1 MHGRGFASGIHKM
14 KQTALFARLNKLQAC
29 RSSRMNF
36 GEDNTMNGSLRHVAV
51 ALLTAASLIVSPAF
65 AQALQGQDPSPAQ
78 QQQGQTAPNAQP
90 ASQPGAQTGSA
101 ASEPAR
107 DLKATM
113 GPDYSYGRAASPN
126 IFAPY
131 APQNVPE
138 PMLTN
143 STRLDQLIQ
152 DGKLML
158 SLDDAIS
165 LALENNLNISV
176 ARFTPWIA
184 ETQLLKAEA
193 GGIPQSNS
201 TQQVVL
207 GTSPSVSFD
216 PIVSVG
222 YSWQHGNFPVNNPF
236 ISGTGTGTN
245 ILVVNQ
251 NTSAVNFGYTEG
263 FHTGTNLQITLNT
276 ARTATNEPDVF
287 FNPAFTPV
295 LSATLSQPLLN
306 GFGILPNTRYIIEQ
320 KNTIKAAN
328 SLFAQQVIAV
338 VTQTSNDYW
347 ELVYDRQ
354 NVKVEEAA
362 VGVSQKLW
370 EDNKKQLEIG
380 TMAPLDVLTAESQ
393 LATDQQNLIVAQTT
407 KLQQETVLLN
417 DIAKS
422 LLAKD
427 VAGIEIVPTTPITIP
442 DIVENIPLQDA
453 VQEAWRKRPELYQTD
468 LSRKNAE
475 IEVKVLRNALL
486 PSLNAYIQYTS
497 QGLYG
502 TGINTNTVAGQFIA
516 DPAAPLVGADGI
528 PILINGNP
536 VFAGVPATT
545 TSLSHGGVS
554 QALTNVFENQY
565 PTYAAGLTLTM
576 PLRNRSAQAD
586 SARAQFDERQLQVQY
601 RQTENTIVINVRN
614 AIIALAQDRSQVAA
628 AEKARNL
635 AQQTLDAEQKKYQL
649 GSSTSYQ
656 VVLRSRDLTA
666 AQGTALR
673 AQANLAEAL
682 VNFNQAMGRTLEVQH
697 ITVADAMRGATGR
710 DPLIPGTPEPGSM
723 VGAK

>member
-1 MHGRGFASGIHKM
+1 
-14 KQTALFARLNKLQAC
+14 
-29 RSSRMNF
+29 
-36 GEDNTMNGSLRHVAV
+36 MNGSLRHVAV
-51 ALLTAASLIVSPAF
+51 ALLTAASLVVTPAY
-65 AQALQGQDPSPAQ
+65 AQARVGQYQS
-78 QQQGQTAPNAQP
+78 QGQTQVQPGQTAQSNQGGTQP

-107 DLKATM
+107 DLKASV
-113 GPDYSYGRAASPN
+113 GPDYSYGRAAFPN

-131 APQNVPE
+131 APQNIPE

-407 KLQQETVLLN
+407 KLTQETVLLN

-442 DIVENIPLQDA
+442 DVVENIPLQDA
-453 VQEAWRKRPELYQTD
+453 VQEAWRKRPELYQAD
-468 LSRKNAE
+468 MNLKNSR
-475 IEVKVLRNALL
+475 IEVKATRNALL
-486 PSLNAYIQYTS
+486 PSLNAFIQYQA
-497 QGLYG
+497 QGLNG
-502 TGINTNTVAGQFIA
+502 TGFNTTGTNGTFVA
-516 DPAAPLVGADGI
+516 DPQAPLVGADGL
-528 PILINGNP
+528 PILINGNEA
-536 VFAGVPATT
+536 FTGVPATT
-545 TSLSHGGVS
+545 TAVTHGGVS
-554 QALTNVFENQY
+554 DALDDIFKNQFPVY
-565 PTYAAGLTLTM
+565 SAGLTLTM
-576 PLRNRSAQAD
+576 ALRNRSAQAD
-586 SARAQFDERQLQVQY
+586 SARAQFDERQFQVQY
-601 RQTENTIVINVRN
+601 RQQENTIVINVRN
-614 AIIALAQDRSQVAA
+614 AIITLQQDRSQVAA

>member
-1 MHGRGFASGIHKM
+1 
-14 KQTALFARLNKLQAC
+14 
-29 RSSRMNF
+29 
-36 GEDNTMNGSLRHVAV
+36 MNGSLRHVAV
-51 ALLTAASLIVSPAF
+51 ALLTAASLVVTPAY
-65 AQALQGQDPSPAQ
+65 AQARVGQYQS
-78 QQQGQTAPNAQP
+78 QGQTQVQPGQTAQSNQGGTQP

-107 DLKATM
+107 DLKASV
-113 GPDYSYGRAASPN
+113 GPDYSYGRAAFPN

-131 APQNVPE
+131 APQNIPE

-407 KLQQETVLLN
+407 KLTQETVLLN

-442 DIVENIPLQDA
+442 DVVENIPLQDA
-453 VQEAWRKRPELYQTD
+453 VQEAWRKRPELYQAD
-468 LSRKNAE
+468 MNLKNSR
-475 IEVKVLRNALL
+475 IEVKATRNALL
-486 PSLNAYIQYTS
+486 PSLNAFIQYQA
-497 QGLYG
+497 QGLNG
-502 TGINTNTVAGQFIA
+502 TGFNTTGTNGTFVA
-516 DPAAPLVGADGI
+516 DPQAPLVGADGL
-528 PILINGNP
+528 PILINGNEA
-536 VFAGVPATT
+536 FTGVPATT
-545 TSLSHGGVS
+545 TAVTHGGVS
-554 QALTNVFENQY
+554 DALDDIFKNQFPVY
-565 PTYAAGLTLTM
+565 SAGLTLTM
-576 PLRNRSAQAD
+576 ALRNRSAQAD
-586 SARAQFDERQLQVQY
+586 SARAQFDERQFQVQY
-601 RQTENTIVINVRN
+601 RQQENTIVINVRN
-614 AIIALAQDRSQVAA
+614 AIITLQQDRSQVAA

-697 ITVADAMRGATGR
+697 ITVAEAMRGATGR

>member
-1 MHGRGFASGIHKM
+1 
-14 KQTALFARLNKLQAC
+14 
-29 RSSRMNF
+29 
-36 GEDNTMNGSLRHVAV
+36 MNGSLRHVAV
-51 ALLTAASLIVSPAF
+51 ALLTAASLIVSPAY
-65 AQALQGQDPSPAQ
+65 AQA
-78 QQQGQTAPNAQP
+78 QQGQKQTPAQGQQEQSAPGAQP
-90 ASQPGAQTGSA
+90 ASQPGAQTGSP

-107 DLKATM
+107 NLREGM
-113 GPDYSYGRAASPN
+113 GADYSTGKPMFPN

-131 APQNVPE
+131 APRSMPE

-143 STRLDQLIQ
+143 STRLDQLIH

-165 LALENNLNISV
+165 LALENNLNIFV
-176 ARFTPWIA
+176 ERFAPWIA
-184 ETQLLKAEA
+184 ETQLLKAQA
-193 GGIPQSNS
+193 GGVPQSLS

-216 PIVSVG
+216 PVFTAG
-222 YSWQHGNFPVNNPF
+222 YSWYHSNVPVNNPF

-251 NTSAVNFGYTEG
+251 NSSAVDFGYTQG
-263 FHTGTNLQITLNT
+263 FHTGTNFSVTLNT
-276 ARTATNEPDVF
+276 PRSATNEPDVF
-287 FNPAFTPV
+287 FNPAFSPV
-295 LSATLSQPLLN
+295 LTATLSQPLLN

-328 SLFAQQVIAV
+328 SQFAQQVIAV
-338 VTQTSNDYW
+338 VTQTSIDYW

-354 NVKVEEAA
+354 NVKVQEAA

-407 KLQQETVLLN
+407 KLTQETVLLN
-417 DIAKS
+417 DIAKN

-427 VAGIEIVPTTPITIP
+427 VAGIEIVPTTPISTP
-442 DIVENIPLQDA
+442 DIVENIPLQEA
-453 VQEAWRKRPELYQTD
+453 VQEAWKKRPELYQAD
-468 LSRKNAE
+468 LNLKNSE
-475 IEVKVLRNALL
+475 IEVKAIRNSLL
-486 PSLNAYIQYTS
+486 PSLNAYVQYVS
-497 QGLYG
+497 QGLNG
-502 TGINTNTVAGQFIA
+502 TGFNTTGVNGSFVA
-516 DPAAPLVGADGI
+516 DPQAPLVGADGV
-528 PILINGNP
+528 PILINGNEA
-536 VFAGVPATT
+536 FAGVPATT
-545 TSLSHGGVS
+545 TAVTHGGVS
-554 QALTNVFENQY
+554 DALAQVFKNQY
-565 PTYAAGLTLTM
+565 PTYAAGVTLTM

-586 SARAQFDERQLQVQY
+586 SARAQFDERQLRVQY
-601 RQTENTIVINVRN
+601 RQAENTIVINVRN
-614 AIIALAQDRSQVAA
+614 AIITLQQDRSQVAA

-697 ITVADAMRGATGR
+697 ITVADAMRGETTR
-710 DPLIPGTPEPGSM
+710 DPLIPGTPDPGT
-723 VGAK
+723 VLGAK

>member
-1 MHGRGFASGIHKM
+1 M
-14 KQTALFARLNKLQAC
+14 KQTPLFARLNKLQAC
-29 RSSRMNF
+29 ASSRKHL

-51 ALLTAASLIVSPAF
+51 ALLTAASLIVSPAYTQ
-65 AQALQGQDPSPAQ
+65 AQQGPAQNQDQSPAQ
-78 QQQGQTAPNAQP
+78 QQQGQTAPGAQP

-107 DLKATM
+107 DFKANV
-113 GPDYSYGRAASPN
+113 GPDYSNGRTWFPN

-131 APQNVPE
+131 APENIPE

-152 DGKLML
+152 NGKLML

-176 ARFTPWIA
+176 ERFVPWIS
-184 ETQLLKAEA
+184 ETQLLKAKS
-193 GGIPQSNS
+193 GGIPQSAS

-207 GTSPSVSFD
+207 GSSPSVSFD
-216 PIVSVG
+216 PVISVG
-222 YSWQHGNFPVNNPF
+222 YQWYHSNIPVNNPF
-236 ISGTGTGTN
+236 TSGVGTGSN

-251 NTSAVNFGYTEG
+251 NSSALNFGFTEG

-276 ARTATNEPDVF
+276 ARSATNEPDVF
-287 FNPAFTPV
+287 FNPAFNPV
-295 LSATLSQPLLN
+295 LTATLSQPLLN
-306 GFGILPNTRYIIEQ
+306 GFGILPNTRYIIEA
-320 KNTIKAAN
+320 KNQIKVAN

-354 NVKVEEAA
+354 NVKVQEAA

-417 DIAKS
+417 DIAKN

-427 VAGIEIVPTTPITIP
+427 VAGIEIVPTTAISSP
-442 DIVENIPLQDA
+442 DVVENIPLQDA
-453 VQEAWRKRPELYQTD
+453 VQEAWRKRPELYQAD
-468 LSRKNAE
+468 LNLKNSQ
-475 IEVKVLRNALL
+475 IEVKATRNALL
-486 PSLNAYIQYTS
+486 PSLNAYIQYQA
-497 QGLYG
+497 QGLNG
-502 TGINTNTVAGQFIA
+502 TGFNTSAVNGTFVA
-516 DPAAPLVGADGI
+516 DPEAPLVDVNGV
-528 PILINGNP
+528 PILINGNDA
-536 VFAGVPATT
+536 FIGSPASTT
-545 TSLSHGGVS
+545 VVSHGGVS
-554 QALTNVFENQY
+554 DALSQVFRNQY

-586 SARAQFDERQLQVQY
+586 SARAQFDERQQQVQL

-614 AIIALAQDRSQVAA
+614 AIIALQQDRSQVAA

-682 VNFNQAMGRTLEVQH
+682 VLFNQAMGRTLEVQH
-697 ITVADAMRGATGR
+697 ITVADAMRGTTTR
-710 DPLIPGTPEPGSM
+710 DPLIPGTPEPGSV

>member
-1 MHGRGFASGIHKM
+1 MHGRGVASGIQKM
-14 KQTALFARLNKLQAC
+14 KQIPWFARLNRLQAC
-29 RSSRMNF
+29 ASSRKFF

-51 ALLTAASLIVSPAF
+51 ALLMAASLIVAPAYGQ
-65 AQALQGQDPSPAQ
+65 AQQGHNQSPAQ
-78 QQQGQTAPNAQP
+78 AQQGQSAPGAQP
-90 ASQPGAQTGSA
+90 ASQPGAQTGSP
-101 ASEPAR
+101 ASQPAR
-107 DLKATM
+107 NLREGM
-113 GPDYSYGRAASPN
+113 GADYSTGKPMFPN

-131 APQNVPE
+131 APRSMPE

-165 LALENNLNISV
+165 LALENNLNIFV
-176 ARFTPWIA
+176 ERFAPWIA
-184 ETQLLKAEA
+184 ETQLLKAQA
-193 GGIPQSNS
+193 GGVPQSLS

-216 PIVSVG
+216 PVFTAG
-222 YSWQHGNFPVNNPF
+222 YSWYHSNVPVNNPF

-251 NTSAVNFGYTEG
+251 NSSAVDFGYTQG
-263 FHTGTNLQITLNT
+263 FHTGTNFSVTLNT
-276 ARTATNEPDVF
+276 PRSATNEPDVF
-287 FNPAFTPV
+287 FNPAFSPV
-295 LSATLSQPLLN
+295 LTATLSQPLLN

-328 SLFAQQVIAV
+328 SQFAQQVIAV
-338 VTQTSNDYW
+338 VTQTSIDYW

-354 NVKVEEAA
+354 NVKVQEAA

-407 KLQQETVLLN
+407 KLTQETVLLN
-417 DIAKS
+417 DIAKN

-427 VAGIEIVPTTPITIP
+427 VAGIEIVPTTPISTP
-442 DIVENIPLQDA
+442 DIVENIPLQEA
-453 VQEAWRKRPELYQTD
+453 VQEAWKKRPELYQAD
-468 LSRKNAE
+468 LNLKNSQ
-475 IEVKVLRNALL
+475 IEVKATRNALL
-486 PSLNAYIQYTS
+486 PSLNAYIQYQA
-497 QGLYG
+497 QGLNG
-502 TGINTNTVAGQFIA
+502 TGINTNEVPGSFIA
-516 DPAAPLVGADGI
+516 DTAAPLVDA
-528 PILINGNP
+528 NGNVIMIGGAP
-536 VFAGVPATT
+536 AFSGVPATT
-545 TSLSHGGVS
+545 TTLSHGGVS

-565 PTYAAGLTLTM
+565 PTYAAGITLTM
-576 PLRNRSAQAD
+576 RLRNRSAQAD
-586 SARAQFDERQLQVQY
+586 SARAQVDERQLQVQY

-614 AIIALAQDRSQVAA
+614 AIITLQQDRSQVTA

-682 VNFNQAMGRTLEVQH
+682 VLFNQAMGRTLEVQH
-697 ITVADAMRGATGR
+697 ITVADAMRGSMTR
-710 DPLIPGTPEPGSM
+710 DPLIPGTPEPGSV

>member
-1 MHGRGFASGIHKM
+1 
-14 KQTALFARLNKLQAC
+14 
-29 RSSRMNF
+29 
-36 GEDNTMNGSLRHVAV
+36 MNGSLRHVAV
-51 ALLTAASLIVSPAF
+51 ALLTAASLIVTPAF
-65 AQALQGQDPSPAQ
+65 AQAQEGQNQSQAQ
-78 QQQGQTAPNAQP
+78 QQQGQNAAGVQP

-107 DLKATM
+107 NMREGM
-113 GPDYSYGRAASPN
+113 GADYSTGKPMFPN
-126 IFAPY
+126 IFSPY
-131 APQNVPE
+131 APRSMPE

-152 DGKLML
+152 NGKLML

-165 LALENNLNISV
+165 LALENNLNIFV
-176 ARFTPWIA
+176 ERFVPWIA
-184 ETQLLKAEA
+184 ETQLLKAQA

-207 GTSPSVSFD
+207 GSSPSVSFD
-216 PIVSVG
+216 PVFTAG
-222 YSWQHGNFPVNNPF
+222 YQWYHANIPVNNPF
-236 ISGTGTGTN
+236 ISGTGSSN
-245 ILVVNQ
+245 ILVVSQNQ
-251 NTSAVNFGYTEG
+251 SAVNFGYTQG
-263 FHTGTNLQITLNT
+263 FHTGTNFSVTLDT
-276 ARTATNEPDVF
+276 PRAATNEPDVF
-287 FNPAFTPV
+287 FNPAFSPV
-295 LSATLSQPLLN
+295 LTATLSQPLLN

-320 KNTIKAAN
+320 KNTIRAAN

-338 VTQTSNDYW
+338 VTQVSNDYW

-354 NVKVEEAA
+354 NVKVQEAA

-417 DIAKS
+417 DIAKN

-442 DIVENIPLQDA
+442 EVVENMALQDA
-453 VQEAWRKRPELYQTD
+453 VQEAWRKRPELYQAD
-468 LSRKNAE
+468 LNLKNSK
-475 IEVKVLRNALL
+475 IEVKATRNALL

-497 QGLYG
+497 QGLNG
-502 TGINTNTVAGQFIA
+502 TGFNTTSTGAFVA
-516 DPAAPLVGADGI
+516 DPASPLVDANGV
-528 PILINGNP
+528 PILIGGNE
-536 VFAGVPATT
+536 VFAGVPASTT
-545 TSLSHGGVS
+545 AVTHGGVS
-554 QALTNVFENQY
+554 DALAQVFKNQY
-565 PTYAAGLTLTM
+565 PTYAAGVTLTM

-614 AIIALAQDRSQVAA
+614 AIIALQQDRSQVAA

-697 ITVADAMRGATGR
+697 ITVAEAMRGTPLV
-710 DPLIPGTPEPGSM
+710 DPLIPGTPEPGSV

>member
-1 MHGRGFASGIHKM
+1 
-14 KQTALFARLNKLQAC
+14 
-29 RSSRMNF
+29 
-36 GEDNTMNGSLRHVAV
+36 MNGSLRHVAV
-51 ALLTAASLIVSPAF
+51 ALLTAASLVVTPAY
-65 AQALQGQDPSPAQ
+65 AQAQVGQYQS
-78 QQQGQTAPNAQP
+78 QGQTQVQPGQTAQSNQGGTQP

-107 DLKATM
+107 DLKASV
-113 GPDYSYGRAASPN
+113 GPDYSYGRAAFPN

-131 APQNVPE
+131 APQNIPE

-407 KLQQETVLLN
+407 KLTQETVLLN

-442 DIVENIPLQDA
+442 DVVENIPLQDA
-453 VQEAWRKRPELYQTD
+453 VQEAWRKRPELYQAD
-468 LSRKNAE
+468 MNLKNSR
-475 IEVKVLRNALL
+475 IEVKATRNALL
-486 PSLNAYIQYTS
+486 PSLNAFIQYQA
-497 QGLYG
+497 QGLNG
-502 TGINTNTVAGQFIA
+502 TGFNTTGTNGTFVA
-516 DPAAPLVGADGI
+516 DPQAPLVGADGL
-528 PILINGNP
+528 PILINGNEA
-536 VFAGVPATT
+536 FTGVPATT
-545 TSLSHGGVS
+545 TAVTHGGVS
-554 QALTNVFENQY
+554 DALDDIFKNQFPVY
-565 PTYAAGLTLTM
+565 SAGLTLTM
-576 PLRNRSAQAD
+576 ALRNRSAQAD
-586 SARAQFDERQLQVQY
+586 SARAQFDERQFQVQY
-601 RQTENTIVINVRN
+601 RQQENTIVINVRN
-614 AIIALAQDRSQVAA
+614 AIITLQQDRSQVAA